1 MQIKILLVED
11 SSLTRKMEVN
21 SLKEIGFSN
30 IIDAENGEDAINKL
44 VKEDDIGL
52 IISDWNMPQRNGYEL
67 LKWIRTSEKWKKT
80 PFIMATAQGEKKVI
94 DKAEKAGVSNII
106 SKPFNSDELRKI
118 IYETFDNIKKGTVQ
132 SLIAESPNK
141 QKILVPKKS
150 KSGKLILNIAHI
162 QITDHL
168 TLGVLKY
175 LIHTGELSPNK
186 FELETRCLQG
196 WNPVQK
202 SLENGDVDA
211 AFILAPI
218 AMDLFS
224 FGVPVKMILLAHKNG
239 SISVRNTKCTI
250 NDLENEEIARAL
262 KNKIFYIPHILS
274 IHHML
279 SNMYM
284 REIGLSPGL
293 TDNPNANLFFEVVPP
308 IKMPE
313 FIAQNPDVG
322 GFTVAEPLGSK
333 AIAAGNAERL
343 FISGQLWDNHPCCVV
358 AMRDEIIKSCPDAV
372 QEFTDMLVYSGD
384 FIAKHPDSAA
394 NIAVDF
400 LDPQK
405 KLGLKSSVLQR
416 VLKED
421 KGIKTDDL
429 FPVIEDFDRIQQY
442 MVNHM
447 NMGTIIDLNEFIDT
461 QFAKNSCKTRK
472 VDMTKSN
479 VYDITSAVSKI
490 LPKLK
495 KQTSLKPDKP
505 DKPEKPENKDVSP
518 IIKSNI
524 ESSNTIRIQVG
535 ILDKL
540 MRLAGEFVLV
550 RNRQLLSVNQ
560 NDMVSRSTSQRLDI
574 VTTELQETV
583 MKTRVQAIGT
593 LFEKFPR
600 IVREVSKRLNRKIEI
615 HINGGDVEVD
625 MSILDSLADPL
636 TNIILYSCD
645 IGIENP
651 DQRILS
657 GKVEMGT
664 IEIKAFQES
673 DQIIIEIMD
682 DGRGLS
688 SELIKKMVIE
698 AGYKTE
704 SELARMSEQDI
715 FSLATLPGVSQA
727 KTISAMAGRN
737 VGLDVIKSDIE
748 SLGGSVE
755 INSVYGKR
763 TVFHMQLP
771 ITLVIIPCLIVKAG
785 EYRYAIPQNN
795 IEEIVC
801 LYDVDILTKI
811 EYAGDNEIYRLR
823 KKLLYMTRLIEILKR
838 PDKFNNAI
846 RSEIVEHHRHKQIQ
860 EFKKY
865 VSNQE
870 KWKDDQFNKTL
881 NFAVLKCRSG
891 CFGLIIDSVIGAE
904 EIVVN
909 PMHMLVKNI
918 GIYSG
923 STVMGDGKVALIL
936 NVDGI
941 ARHAHIV
948 SVINKNHN
956 ISKHDEKQSST
967 NLQTVLLFKY
977 GTNELFALALPL
989 IKRIEK
995 ISISNIQKIGNKEHI
1010 IIDNVSIRVL
1020 RLDTLLPV
1028 SKCDENNEMFL
1039 LLPKNV
1045 SRPIGILIS
1054 KIVDIYEVSEEL
1066 NVKSYM
1072 VDGLL
1077 GTSIINN
1084 NMALFIDVLRIVE
1097 MSENSAD
1104 V

>member
-1 MQIKILLVED
+1 MSVNMRMKILLVED
-11 SSLTRKMEVN
+11 STLTRKMEVN
-21 SLKEIGFSN
+21 SLKEIGFTN
-30 IIDAENGEDAINKL
+30 IIDAEDGKYAIEKL
-44 VKEDDIGL
+44 AKEDDVGL
-52 IISDWNMPQRNGYEL
+52 IISDWNMPNKNGYEL
-67 LKWIRTSEKWKKT
+67 LKWVRTSEKWKKT

-94 DKAEKAGVSNII
+94 IKAEKAGVSNII
-106 SKPFNSDELRKI
+106 SKPFSSDELKKI
-118 IYETFDNIKKGTVQ
+118 INETFENIKKGTVQ
-132 SLIAESPNK
+132 SLISKSPNTL
-141 QKILVPKKS
+141 IPKKS

-175 LIHTGELSPNK
+175 LIDTGELSPKK
-186 FELETRCLQG
+186 FVLETRCLQG

-202 SLENGDVDA
+202 SLENGDVEA

-250 NDLENEEIARAL
+250 NDLEKKEIARAFT
-262 KNKIFYIPHILS
+262 NKIFYIPHILS

-313 FIAQNPDVG
+313 FIAKNSDVG

-333 AIAAGNAERL
+333 AIAAGNAELL
-343 FISGQLWDNHPCCVV
+343 FLSGQLWENHPCCVV
-358 AMRDEIIKSCPDAV
+358 AMRDEIIKSYPDAV

-384 FIAKHPDSAA
+384 FIANYPDSAA

-416 VLKED
+416 VLKEA

-429 FPVIEDFDRIQQY
+429 FPIIEDFERIQQY
-442 MVNHM
+442 MVNNM

-461 QFAKNSCKTRK
+461 QFAKNSCKNRN
-472 VDMTKSN
+472 VDITKSN
-479 VYDITSAVSKI
+479 VYDIPGAVSKI
-490 LPKLK
+490 LSQPK
-495 KQTSLKPDKP
+495 KQSLL
-505 DKPEKPENKDVSP
+505 KPENKDLPP

-524 ESSNTIRIQVG
+524 DSSNTIRIQVG

-583 MKTRVQAIGT
+583 MKTRVQTIGT

-600 IVREVSKRLNRKIEI
+600 IVREVSKRLNKKIKI
-615 HINGGDVEVD
+615 YINGGDVEVD

-636 TNIILYSCD
+636 TNIILYCCD
-645 IGIENP
+645 IGIESL

-657 GKVEMGT
+657 GKAEEGT

-682 DGRGLS
+682 DGMGLS

-737 VGLDVIKSDIE
+737 VGLDVIKTDIE

-755 INSVYGKR
+755 INSVNGKR
-763 TVFHMQLP
+763 TVFHLQLP
-771 ITLVIIPCLIVKAG
+771 ITLVIIPCLIVKEG
-785 EYRYAIPQNN
+785 KYRYAIPQNN

-801 LYDVDILTKI
+801 LYDADMLTKI

-823 KKLLYMTRLIEILKR
+823 KKLLYMTRLFEILKR
-838 PDKFNNAI
+838 PDKFNNAT
-846 RSEIVEHHRHKQIQ
+846 RSEIVEHYRHKQRE

-865 VSNQE
+865 ISNKKKWQE
-870 KWKDDQFNKTL
+870 DQFNKTL

-941 ARHAHIV
+941 ARHAHIA
-948 SVINKNHN
+948 SVTGKSQN
-956 ISKHDEKQSST
+956 ISKHDEKQT
-967 NLQTVLLFKY
+967 GLDLQTVLLFKY
-977 GTNELFALALPL
+977 GKNEHFALALSL

-995 ISISNIQKIGNKEHI
+995 ISIPNIQKIGNKEHI
-1010 IIDNVSIRVL
+1010 IIDNISIRVL

-1028 SKCDENNEMFL
+1028 SKCEEKNEMFL

-1054 KIVDIYEVSEEL
+1054 KIIDIYEVSEKL
-1066 NVKSYM
+1066 NVESYM
-1072 VDGLL
+1072 LDGLQ

-1084 NMALFIDVLRIVE
+1084 NMTLFIDVLRIVE
-1097 MSENSAD
+1097 MSENSKD
-1104 V
+1104 

>member
-1 MQIKILLVED
+1 MKILLVED
-11 SSLTRKMEVN
+11 STITRKMEI
-21 SLKEIGFSN
+21 SCLKEIGFTN

-44 VKEDDIGL
+44 AKEDDIGL
-52 IISDWNMPQRNGYEL
+52 IISDWNMPHINGYEL
-67 LKWIRTSEKWKKT
+67 LKWIRTSEKWKQT

-94 DKAEKAGVSNII
+94 LKAEKAGVSNII
-106 SKPFNSDELRKI
+106 SKPFGSDELQKI
-118 IYETFDNIKKGTVQ
+118 INETFENIKKGTPQ
-132 SLIAESPNK
+132 SLISKSPKK
-141 QKILVPKKS
+141 QKPLIPKKS
-150 KSGKLILNIAHI
+150 KSGKLVLNIAHI

-168 TLGVLKY
+168 TLGVLKF
-175 LIHTGELSPNK
+175 LIDSGELSPK
-186 FELETRCLQG
+186 TFELETQCLQG
-196 WNPVQK
+196 WNPVQQ
-202 SLENGDVDA
+202 SLENGEVDA

-239 SISVRNTKCTI
+239 SISVRNTKYKI
-250 NDLENEEIARAL
+250 NGLEKEELARAL

-284 REIGLSPGL
+284 KEIGLSPGL

-313 FIAQNPDVG
+313 FIAQNFNVG
-322 GFTVAEPLGSK
+322 GFIVAEPIGSK
-333 AIAAGNAERL
+333 AIAAGYAERL
-343 FISGQLWDNHPCCVV
+343 FLSGQLWDNHPCCVV
-358 AMRDEIIKSCPDAV
+358 AMRDEIIKNCPEAV
-372 QEFTDMLVYSGD
+372 QEFTDMLVYAGD
-384 FIAKHPDSAA
+384 FIANYPDTAA
-394 NIAVDF
+394 NIAVNF

-416 VLKED
+416 VLKEPN
-421 KGIKTDDL
+421 GIKTDDL

-442 MVNHM
+442 MVNNM

-472 VDMTKSN
+472 AGITQSN
-479 VYDITSAVSKI
+479 LKDILGAVSKT
-490 LPKLK
+490 LSQFK
-495 KQTSLKPDKP
+495 KQSVLES
-505 DKPEKPENKDVSP
+505 EKPESKDVLP
-518 IIKSNI
+518 INKSNI
-524 ESSNTIRIQVG
+524 DSSNTIRIQVG

-550 RNRQLLSVNQ
+550 RNRQLLSVDQ

-583 MKTRVQAIGT
+583 MKTRVQTIGT

-600 IVREVSKRLNRKIEI
+600 IVREVSKRLNRKIVI
-615 HINGGDVEVD
+615 NINGGDVEVD

-636 TNIILYSCD
+636 TNLILYCCD
-645 IGIENP
+645 MGIEST
-651 DQRILS
+651 DERILS
-657 GKVEMGT
+657 GKAEKGT
-664 IEIKAFQES
+664 IAIKAFQES

-682 DGRGLS
+682 DGMGLS
-688 SELIKKMVIE
+688 SEMIKRKVLE

-704 SELARMSEQDI
+704 SELARMTELDI

-727 KTISAMAGRN
+727 KTISTMVGRN
-737 VGLDVIKSDIE
+737 VGLDVIKADIE

-755 INSVYGKR
+755 INSVNGKR
-763 TVFHMQLP
+763 TVFHLQLP

-823 KKLLYMTRLIEILKR
+823 NKLLYMTRLSEILKR
-838 PDKFNNAI
+838 PDKLNNAI

-865 VSNQE
+865 ISNQE
-870 KWKDDQFNKTL
+870 KWKEEQFNKTM

-956 ISKHDEKQSST
+956 ISKHDEKQTTT

-977 GTNELFALALPL
+977 GKNELFAIPLPL

-1020 RLDTLLPV
+1020 RLDNLLPV
-1028 SKCDENNEMFL
+1028 SKCEENNEMFL

-1045 SRPIGILIS
+1045 SRPVGILIS
-1054 KIVDIYEVSEEL
+1054 KIVDIYEVSEKL

-1072 VDGLL
+1072 VDGLM
-1077 GTSIINN
+1077 GTSIIDN
-1084 NMALFIDVLRIVE
+1084 NMALFIDILRIVE
-1097 MSENSAD
+1097 MSESSAD
-1104 V
+1104 I